1 MAQLVKDL
9 LEILEFSS
17 ALGLGVFT
25 KNHCVA
31 LMSPSTQQGPSDVPG
46 GGSWAM
52 L

>member
-17 ALGLGVFT
+17 ALGPGVFT

-31 LMSPSTQQGPSDVPG
+31 LMSPSTLQGPSDVPG